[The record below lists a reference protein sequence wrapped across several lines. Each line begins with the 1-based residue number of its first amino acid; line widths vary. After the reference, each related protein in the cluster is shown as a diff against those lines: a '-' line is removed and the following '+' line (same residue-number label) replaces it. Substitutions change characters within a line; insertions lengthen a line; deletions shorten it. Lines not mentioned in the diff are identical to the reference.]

1 MGKEGGDLA
10 IIALEPAIATAA
22 LLGFIGGVA
31 RVMVGMLKAISVKSK
46 IYWSLTLA
54 TALASGFVGIL
65 LGVVFN
71 FSQPLSLLAGFGG
84 LDILDKIYQAF
95 KVQKVIVVSESQAK
109 KISGGSS

>member
-1 MGKEGGDLA
+1 MA
-10 IIALEPAIATAA
+10 IIVLDPAIATGA
-22 LLGFIGGVA
+22 LLGFVGGVA
-31 RVMVGMLKAISVKSK
+31 RVMVGILKAFSVKSK

-54 TALASGFVGIL
+54 TAL
-65 LGVVFN
+65 VFN

>member
-1 MGKEGGDLA
+1 MA
-10 IIALEPAIATAA
+10 IIVLDPAIATGA
-22 LLGFIGGVA
+22 LLGFVGGVA
-31 RVMVGMLKAISVKSK
+31 RVMVGILKAFSVKSK